1 MWRSGD
7 RVLKRHDGRT
17 IIHFVFCPPIEH
29 DHLLSC
35 THFASHHR
43 QLTTIL
49 VQDYDCFYAAVFE
62 SENPALKH
70 LPLAVQ
76 QKQIIVTCNY
86 QARRRGLYKLQLIQE
101 AKRICPDV
109 IIVLG
114 EDLTRFRNAS
124 KDLYNFLKTYV
135 WSQKAERLGFDE
147 VFLDVTSMIEYNM
160 DLLNKNDFSHSFFHL
175 DKEDPTMGF
184 AYDATSVC
192 GHTYPKKLT
201 ASTAKST
208 DLGGSDGLML
218 RLHLGSHL
226 AQHLRHQLEEQKG
239 YTATVG
245 ISTSKLLSKLVGNVH
260 KPNDQTTLMPP
271 YTSDVEAT
279 NVTNFVDDHDIG
291 KIPGIGFKLAQ
302 KIRSHVLGKA
312 AKFDDGLV
320 YGNTLENVKVGDV
333 RLHPKMGPET
343 LESIL
348 GGHGSPKGIGSKIW
362 GLINGADD
370 AEVGV
375 ARSVPRQIS
384 IEDSYIRLDT
394 MEEVVKELRTLA
406 QSLLK
411 RMRLDLTE
419 TDEDDDQEP
428 DKENST
434 DQEAR
439 ARATCQWLAH
449 PKTLRLTTRPR
460 PPLNA
465 DGTRTRSFN
474 RISRSG
480 PMPVWIFNLDES
492 IENLA
497 ERLVNE
503 ALIPSFRK
511 LHPEKAGWNLSLVN
525 VAATNMVES
534 AADGKFGSGRDI
546 GKMFRR
552 QEDVLKPWK
561 VEDRDVAPE
570 EVNESVDVAFLER
583 AKSVSEEVDSADDEV
598 AVPTHHRS
606 QPKIEAVSSP
616 EDGSWESDEEYA
628 EGGETCVACGATMP
642 TFAMAAHQRFHLD
655 PD

>member
-1 MWRSGD
+1 M
-7 RVLKRHDGRT
+7 
-17 IIHFVFCPPIEH
+17 I
-29 DHLLSC
+29 
-35 THFASHHR
+35 
-43 QLTTIL
+43 
-49 VQDYDCFYAAVFE
+49 QDYDCFYAAVFE
-62 SENPALKH
+62 NENPALKH

-86 QARRRGLYKLQLIQE
+86 EARRRGLYKLQLIRE
-101 AKRICPDV
+101 AKRVCPDV

-124 KDLYNFLKTYV
+124 KDLYNFLKVFV

-147 VFLDVTSMIEYNM
+147 VFLDVTSMIEYNVE
-160 DLLNKNDFSHSFFHL
+160 LLNKNDLAHSFFHL
-175 DKEDPTMGF
+175 DKEDPTIGF
-184 AYDATSVC
+184 AYDATSVY

-201 ASTAKST
+201 ASTVRSPEPRKYDESE
-208 DLGGSDGLML
+208 GLML

-245 ISTSKLLSKLVGNVH
+245 ISTNKLLSKLVGNVH

-271 YTSDVEAT
+271 YTLPDGEAT
-279 NVTNFVDDHDIG
+279 HVTNFIDDHDIG

-302 KIRSHVLGKA
+302 KIRHYVLGKA

-320 YGNTLENVKVGDV
+320 YGGTLENVKAGNV
-333 RLHPKMGPET
+333 RLYHQMGPET

-348 GGHGSPKGIGSKIW
+348 GGHGSPRGIGSKVW
-362 GLINGADD
+362 GLINGIDD
-370 AEVGV
+370 TEVGV

-394 MEEVVKELRTLA
+394 MEEVVKELRMLA
-406 QSLLK
+406 MSLLK
-411 RMRLDLTE
+411 RMRLDLIE
-419 TDEDDDQEP
+419 TDDDNQGLDME
-428 DKENST
+428 EST
-434 DQEAR
+434 DQGLQANESR
-439 ARATCQWLAH
+439 QWLAH

-480 PMPVWIFNLDES
+480 PMPTWILNLNEN
-492 IENLA
+492 IEDLA
-497 ERLVNE
+497 IRLVNE

-511 LHPEKAGWNLSLVN
+511 LHPEKSGWNLSLVN
-525 VAATNMVES
+525 VAATNMVET
-534 AADGKFGSGRDI
+534 AADDKFGSGRDI

-561 VEDRDVAPE
+561 VEDRDIAPSDE
-570 EVNESVDVAFLER
+570 DEGDIGTDTAFPDQEKVLSVEAEAAPNAIATTTPFE
-583 AKSVSEEVDSADDEV
+583 
-598 AVPTHHRS
+598 P

-616 EDGSWESDEEYA
+616 EDGSWESDDEYDA
-628 EGGETCVACGATMP
+628 EVGETCAACGATMP
-642 TFAMAAHQRFHLD
+642 AFAIAAHQRFHLD